1 MSMCGLTPLGVGQ
14 KCLMALVQHPQ
25 VGDTSKQGTCVG
37 LTGVRIALWA
47 KEMPHSDL
55 VMIW

>member
-1 MSMCGLTPLGVGQ
+1 MCGLTPLGVGQ